1 MSERDRVFQ
10 VSSNRGSGR
19 HRVRY
24 VEGSAP
30 EVGECRLCVGS
41 LADHPEILFTRLPHD
56 RDPRPL
62 LMQHPGYPF
71 HRT

>member
-10 VSSNRGSGR
+10 VSSNRGGSR

-30 EVGECRLCVGS
+30 EAGECRLCVGS
-41 LADHPEILFTRLPHD
+41 LADQPEILFTRLPRNH
-56 RDPRPL
+56 DPRPL
-62 LMQHPGYPF
+62 LMQV
-71 HRT
+71 